1 MKYALFTG
9 CTTPEKALGYE
20 LAARRLGWE
29 LGIRFMEAEFSCC
42 GETVRKVDAQKAV
55 ILAARN
61 LSEAERLGADI
72 CTLCSD
78 CTRFLSEVN
87 AAMKGDG
94 KFRGDVNSKLRIL
107 GREYAGGIQVKH
119 LVGVLHEKK
128 EEIREKAGGKL
139 GGLRIAVQGGC
150 FDKEETALE
159 ELVEATGAKV
169 VECGD
174 GSCLSMPVDEQTIK
188 EMADKRLT
196 ELGGTVDALVVGCP
210 VCGIMLD
217 RSDGIPVLYLPQLLG
232 LALEFTDEDLG
243 LRWSK
248 SSVAA
253 LRKRI

>member
-1 MKYALFTG
+1 MKYTLFTG

-20 LAARRLGWE
+20 LSARRLGWE
-29 LGIRFMEAEFSCC
+29 LGIRFLDAEFGCC

-61 LSEAERLGADI
+61 LSEAERLGADV

-78 CTRFLSEVN
+78 CTRFLSEVDS
-87 AAMKGDG
+87 AMKGDG
-94 KFRGDVNSKLRIL
+94 KFRGDVNAKLRLL
-107 GREYAGGIQVKH
+107 GREYTGKTKVKH

-128 EEIREKAGGKL
+128 EEIREKAEGKL

-150 FDKEETALE
+150 FGSEEAQLK
-159 ELVEATGAKV
+159 ELVEATGAKIV
-169 VECGD
+169 GCGE
-174 GSCLSMPVDEQTIK
+174 GSCLSMPVDEHTIK

-196 ELGGTVDALVVGCP
+196 EVGDTVDALVVGCP

-232 LALEFTDEDLG
+232 LALGFTDEDMG

-248 SSVAA
+248 SSVAR
-253 LRKRI
+253 LRDKI